1 MSCRHR
7 AKYAKW
13 RGEAGASGTKGPILL
28 RNFSGDDVHAALD
41 YPSLIEALREAFRQG
56 GEAMPVR
63 QAYDVGFGGAPAHL
77 LTMPAW
83 QRGKTLGVKLV
94 TVFPQNAMRGLGAV
108 SSLYVLFD
116 GETGVPRAMIDGEA
130 LTNRRTAAASAL
142 ASTYLS
148 RPDSSTLLMV
158 GTGHLAHHL
167 PEAHAAVRP
176 IDKVLVWGRNGERA
190 DALVKNLVA
199 KGLAATAVGDLD
211 VAVAQADIISC
222 ATTSTEALV
231 RGRFLRPGT
240 HVDLVGAFTPQMREC
255 DDDTVRRANVF
266 VDTRAGALKE
276 AGDILQPIAAGTITA
291 DAIRGDLHD
300 LASSAVVGR
309 GDDTDITLF
318 KSVGA
323 AIEDLTAASLLV
335 PA

>member
-1 MSCRHR
+1 M
-7 AKYAKW
+7 
-13 RGEAGASGTKGPILL
+13 L

-41 YPSLIEALREAFRQG
+41 YASLIEALREAFRQG

-63 QAYDVGFGGAPAHL
+63 QAYDVGFGGAAAHL

-94 TVFPQNAMRGLGAV
+94 TVFPQNATRGLGAV

-116 GETGVPRAMIDGEA
+116 GETGVPRALIDGEA

-158 GTGHLAHHL
+158 GNGHLAHHL
-167 PEAHAAVRP
+167 PQAHAAVRP

-190 DALVKNLVA
+190 AALVQKLIA
-199 KGLAATAVGDLD
+199 KGLAATAVSDLD
-211 VAVAQADIISC
+211 AAVAQADIISC

-231 RGRFLRPGT
+231 KGRLLRPGT

-276 AGDILQPIAAGTITA
+276 AGDILQPMAAGLFTA
-291 DAIRGDLHD
+291 DGIRGDLHD
-300 LASSAVVGR
+300 LTSSAVVGR
-309 GDDTDITLF
+309 GNNDEITLF

-323 AIEDLTAASLLV
+323 AIEDLAAASLLV
-335 PA
+335 RT